1 MPDLEVWLLAF
12 TAIGLALGTWG
23 IWWARVSRV
32 RRLASWGRGL
42 FTGTLLFL
50 GGSSFVAAFHR
61 ADGLVPLGLSAGL
74 LVIGMLWEAPGSA
87 QSAANLDLRPEEA

>member
-1 MPDLEVWLLAF
+1 MPQLEVWLLIF
-12 TAIGLALGTWG
+12 TAIGLALGTLG

-32 RRLASWGRGL
+32 QRLAFWGRGL

-50 GGSSFVAAFHR
+50 GGSSLLAAFHE

-74 LVIGMLWEAPGSA
+74 LVTGMLWEAPGS
-87 QSAANLDLRPEEA
+87 SS